1 MGKFLIPN
9 NLKEMAVEA
18 IFQAGE
24 IALKLKEKLVIN
36 YKSPNQPVTNADKQ
50 IDNFLFNFFKTNT
63 PDYGWLSEESI
74 DNNSRFKND
83 FFWCLDPID
92 GTRSYIMGKPEYTI
106 SLALIKNS
114 SPVMGVIYNPET
126 KDLFFAEKKRG
137 AFCNKKKILVNKNK
151 DIDTCSVLI
160 SSSEEKKLKSYNFFA
175 DKEIITIGSIAY
187 KIVLVAK
194 GEFDIALSLTKKND
208 WDLAAADLIIKE
220 AGGLIY
226 QTNGGEIVYNTDKLH
241 INSVMASNSIILP
254 ELKRSLKK

>member
-1 MGKFLIPN
+1 MIPN

-63 PDYGWLSEESI
+63 PNFGWLSEESI

-114 SPVMGVIYNPET
+114 SPVMGIIYNPET
-126 KDLFFAEKKRG
+126 KDLFFAEKGKG
-137 AFCNKKKILVNKNK
+137 AYCNKKNI
-151 DIDTCSVLI
+151 
-160 SSSEEKKLKSYNFFA
+160 
-175 DKEIITIGSIAY
+175 
-187 KIVLVAK
+187 
-194 GEFDIALSLTKKND
+194 
-208 WDLAAADLIIKE
+208 
-220 AGGLIY
+220 
-226 QTNGGEIVYNTDKLH
+226 
-241 INSVMASNSIILP
+241 
-254 ELKRSLKK
+254 

>member
-114 SPVMGVIYNPET
+114 SPVMGIIYNPET
-126 KDLFFAEKKRG
+126 KDLFFAEKGKG
-137 AFCNKKKILVNKNK
+137 AYCNKKNIFVNKKKN
-151 DIDTCSVLI
+151 IDTCSVVI
-160 SSSEEKKLKSYNFFA
+160 SSSEEKKLKSYNFFT

-194 GEFDIALSLTKKND
+194 GDIDIALSLTKKND

-226 QTNGGEIVYNTDKLH
+226 QTNGKKIVYNTDKLH

-254 ELKRSLKK
+254 ELKRNLRE